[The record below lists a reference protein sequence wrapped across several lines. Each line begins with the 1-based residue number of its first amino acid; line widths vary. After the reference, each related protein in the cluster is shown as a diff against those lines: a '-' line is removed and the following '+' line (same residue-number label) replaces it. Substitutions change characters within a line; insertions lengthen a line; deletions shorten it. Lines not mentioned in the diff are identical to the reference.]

1 MSLQMYGACLLLLGP
16 VASAG
21 RLLLPAVRQ
30 AVAAASATSIQQHIR
45 LPLTALQVSHAV
57 LAEQLVALTV
67 Q

>member
-1 MSLQMYGACLLLLGP
+1 LLLLGP

-30 AVAAASATSIQQHIR
+30 AAAAVSTTSIQQHIT
-45 LPLTALQVSHAV
+45 LPLTALQISHAV
-57 LAEQLVALTV
+57 LAVHLVALTV